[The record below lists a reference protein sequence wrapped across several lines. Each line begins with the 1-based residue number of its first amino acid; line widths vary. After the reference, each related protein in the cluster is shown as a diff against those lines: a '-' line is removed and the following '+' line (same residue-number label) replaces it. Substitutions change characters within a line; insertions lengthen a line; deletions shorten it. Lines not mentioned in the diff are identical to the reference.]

1 MALEWLQNSIFENLS
16 KRSFFAN
23 PVTYS
28 LLCCT
33 VKSSNLTKIYGYHYN
48 LYRSFCESY
57 DMQEHSSKI
66 FGDII
71 DGLGGFIQSNLT
83 SQMIHSSLM
92 AITSS
97 SSPPTGVTNNSSG
110 HLTSG
115 GVAGG
120 HPMHMFTIK
129 NMTLHAEFL
138 PANSHN
144 KPAL

>member
-1 MALEWLQNSIFENLS
+1 
-16 KRSFFAN
+16 
-23 PVTYS
+23 
-28 LLCCT
+28 
-33 VKSSNLTKIYGYHYN
+33 
-48 LYRSFCESY
+48 
-57 DMQEHSSKI
+57 MQEHSSKI

-97 SSPPTGVTNNSSG
+97 TPPTTVTNNSSS
-110 HLTSG
+110 HMMSG

-120 HPMHMFTIK
+120 HLMHMFTIK
-129 NMTLHAEFL
+129 NMTLYAEFL

>member
-1 MALEWLQNSIFENLS
+1 MVIAIILIGLFVRVVIC
-16 KRSFFAN
+16 K
-23 PVTYS
+23 
-28 LLCCT
+28 
-33 VKSSNLTKIYGYHYN
+33 
-48 LYRSFCESY
+48 
-57 DMQEHSSKI
+57 KI
-66 FGDII
+66 FDDIV

-92 AITSS
+92 AITSP

-115 GVAGG
+115 GMAGG
-120 HPMHMFTIK
+120 HLMHMFTIK
-129 NMTLHAEFL
+129 NVTLHAEFL

>member
-1 MALEWLQNSIFENLS
+1 MYVHVRVCNRQYVLIM
-16 KRSFFAN
+16 
-23 PVTYS
+23 YMYDH
-28 LLCCT
+28 CC
-33 VKSSNLTKIYGYHYN
+33 
-48 LYRSFCESY
+48 RSFCESY

-97 SSPPTGVTNNSSG
+97 STPPTGVTNNSSG
-110 HLTSG
+110 HLTTG
-115 GVAGG
+115 GVAGS
-120 HPMHMFTIK
+120 HLMHMFTIK

>member
-1 MALEWLQNSIFENLS
+1 MPITCTCNLHVVLQNHQINECVLM
-16 KRSFFAN
+16 
-23 PVTYS
+23 
-28 LLCCT
+28 
-33 VKSSNLTKIYGYHYN
+33 KIYGRCYN
-48 LYRSFCESY
+48 SYRSFCESY

-97 SSPPTGVTNNSSG
+97 SSLPTGVTNNTSG

-120 HPMHMFTIK
+120 HLMHMFTIK
-129 NMTLHAEFL
+129 NVTLHAEFL

>member
-1 MALEWLQNSIFENLS
+1 MPYTCTCRCLFHVVYMLYCEIIKLMCTDKNL
-16 KRSFFAN
+16 
-23 PVTYS
+23 
-28 LLCCT
+28 LLL
-33 VKSSNLTKIYGYHYN
+33 VS
-48 LYRSFCESY
+48 YRSFCESY

-97 SSPPTGVTNNSSG
+97 SSPPTGVANNSSG

-115 GVAGG
+115 GVAGS
-120 HPMHMFTIK
+120 HLMHMFTIK
-129 NMTLHAEFL
+129 SMTLYAEFL